1 MMLTIVM
8 RLIHVQTVLTEDVL
22 EELKRKTGEKTTKDA
37 LLKAIEHYLCCP
49 YAERERK

>member
-37 LLKAIEHYLCCP
+37 LLKAIEHYLRCP